1 MTIHLFIYI
10 NINILDYDALQEI
23 ENNIPVKV
31 PNDQYD
37 NNHTVV
43 ATFNSISDVNNFC
56 NTYNHANGYNGLKLG
71 QRININ
77 TSKWYPYP
85 FNNDYNDHDKSW
97 YIAGFDMEYNHTAS
111 DGSIRNNGYGICLVP
126 YNVMYSSSTDIYIRW
141 HDGSTIGYRQPYI
154 LSTMHTSTMP
164 SIASNLQTI
173 LGSHLVN
180 RNVLLSS
187 SVQHIGDDKGS
198 TGYTW
203 TTAYCTLMSINQ
215 LIGYPPSI
223 MCNKYDSGEAN
234 YHLPLYNFMN
244 YYYRLYYG
252 QRDEYL
258 TRAVSKGTWGVVSF
272 TNLDKM
278 SSSIDSPFFIEDTAN
293 ISGYVIPMIYIR

>member
-1 MTIHLFIYI
+1 MSHR
-10 NINILDYDALQEI
+10 YDALEEI
-23 ENNIPVKV
+23 EENIANIPVYV
-31 PNDQYD
+31 PNDRYD
-37 NNHTVV
+37 VNHTLI
-43 ATFNSISDVNNFC
+43 ATFNSESDVNQFC
-56 NTYNHANGYNGLKLG
+56 STYTHLNGYNGLKLS
-71 QRININ
+71 QRIKIN
-77 TSKWYPYP
+77 DGT
-85 FNNDYNDHDKSW
+85 YNKTW
-97 YIAGFDMEYNHTAS
+97 YIAGFDYEANNKAA
-111 DGSIRNNGYGICLVP
+111 DGKVKSNGYGIHLVP
-126 YNVMYSSSTDIYIRW
+126 E
-141 HDGSTIGYRQPYI
+141 
-154 LSTMHTSTMP
+154 
-164 SIASNLQTI
+164 SNLTTYSWNPSDRIGVGYIYSDIHNFCNTRVAPVLQSI
-173 LGSHLVN
+173 LGSHLIN

-187 SVQHIGDDKGS
+187 SINYIDKSGAS
-198 TGYTW
+198 AYKW